1 MKLNERLIELIML
14 RQAAMFTDKEF
25 DLEMETISDLI
36 LNFKPNILHETKYAE
51 DAFRKVLSKNMEF
64 LANTFLLLG
73 SSRTY
78 KGENIFVNSTKP
90 IPSDIIRFIKKDL
103 VDPVTKK
110 RRVSPTLIVVIYILD
125 LLFRVNFTGEVEKS
139 KFDSVEE
146 EVNNLI
152 KILENIAFYE
162 FRDDL
167 VFEISRRRV

>member
-78 KGENIFVNSTKP
+78 EGENIFVNSTKP

>member
-1 MKLNERLIELIML
+1 MKLNERLIEFIML
-14 RQAAMFTDKEF
+14 RQGAMFRDKEF
-25 DLEMETISDLI
+25 DLEMEMISDLI
-36 LNFKPNILHETKYAE
+36 LNSKPNILHETKYAE

-78 KGENIFVNSTKP
+78 EGENIFVNSTKP

-110 RRVSPTLIVVIYILD
+110 RRISPTLIVVIYILD
-125 LLFRVNFTGEVEKS
+125 LLFRANFTGEIRICN
-139 KFDSVEE
+139 FGSVGE

-152 KILENIAFYE
+152 KILENVAFYE

>member
-78 KGENIFVNSTKP
+78 EGENIFVNSTKP

-125 LLFRVNFTGEVEKS
+125 LLFRANFTGEIGKGN
-139 KFDSVEE
+139 FDSVEE

-152 KILENIAFYE
+152 KILENVAFYE

-167 VFEISRRRV
+167 VFGISRRRV

>member
-14 RQAAMFTDKEF
+14 RQGAMFRDKEF
-25 DLEMETISDLI
+25 DLETEMISDSI
-36 LNFKPNILHETKYAE
+36 LNLKPNILHETKYAG

-78 KGENIFVNSTKP
+78 EGENIFINRTKP

-110 RRVSPTLIVVIYILD
+110 RMISPTLIVVIYILD
-125 LLFRVNFTGEVEKS
+125 LLFRANFTGEIGGGN
-139 KFDSVEE
+139 FDSVEE
-146 EVNNLI
+146 EVNGLI
-152 KILENIAFYE
+152 NILENVAFYE